1 MKYTENHR
9 LGDIIS
15 DHYQLLLVMSRF
27 GIPLGFGDKSVRCVC
42 SDNAVECNTFLAVIN
57 YVANGDTTSVGDVSP
72 RAMVGFLKLAH
83 SYYLDYLF
91 PKVRRKLVKAIDFEP
106 TREDKLTELV
116 MGFFDGYVEGIA
128 EHLKYEEDVVFKYV
142 ERLCEGTLDGSE
154 EFRMEHYARHHE
166 QINSKLK
173 ELKRILIKYYP
184 NNGRA
189 GELNSALYS
198 IYNCEQ
204 DLISHCDIEDNVF
217 VPAVVALETQI
228 GKA

>member
-1 MKYTENHR
+1 MKYNENHR

-15 DHYQLLLVMSRF
+15 DHYELLLVMSRF
-27 GIPLGFGDKSVRCVC
+27 GIPLGFGDKTVRCVC

-57 YVANGDTTSVGDVSP
+57 YVATGDTTGVDDVSP

-91 PKVRRKLVKAIDFEP
+91 PKVRRKLVKAINFEP
-106 TREDKLTELV
+106 GNSDKLTELV
-116 MGFFDGYVEGIA
+116 MGFFDGYVAGVA

-142 ERLCEGTLDGSE
+142 ERLCDGNLEGGD
-154 EFRMEHYARHHE
+154 EFRMERYARYHE
-166 QINSKLK
+166 QINSQLK

-184 NNGRA
+184 NNGHA
-189 GELNSALYS
+189 DELNSVLYS

-204 DLISHCDIEDNVF
+204 DLNSHCDIEDNVF
-217 VPAVVALETQI
+217 VPAVIALETRSER
-228 GKA
+228 A